1 MNREELERLTKSE
14 LIDLVLGLQRPDKTS
29 RTSSKPPS
37 TDRKARRE
45 HSRPDG
51 AKPGHKGHFR
61 ELAETPDAVED
72 HRPTHCH
79 HCGLAFGEDAP
90 GRVLGEYETIELP
103 EVKPLVTR
111 HRRLVCRCAKCGL
124 PSAAPLPKAAQG
136 TPFGRRIHALALY
149 LKSNQLFSYERL
161 QGAFAD
167 LFGLHVSQGALMNM
181 FKRTA
186 PRFAAGREDALA
198 ALRRADVVACDETG
212 ARIEGCNAWQWV
224 FCSPEAVV
232 HKADFSRAAQ
242 VVHDTMA
249 GHKPEVWIS
258 DRYTAQQGHARRHQ
272 TCLAHLDRKARFV
285 AEHGSDLIGMRLQL
299 WFDRAFNLARDIA
312 DLAVSTVKNRKR
324 ALERDL
330 DTILASATDC
340 PLARDLLGQIRRARD
355 QMLTFCD
362 FAGKLGATN
371 NVSERALRPSVI
383 QRKVTNG
390 YRAKWAAD
398 AEAALRSTVD
408 TAKLQG
414 HSAFPYHPRCHHR
427 LISTRG
433 WVITCPLR
441 SSGPHTCPRGPARS
455 AR

>member
-1 MNREELERLTKSE
+1 MNREELERLTKGE
-14 LIDLVLGLQRPDKTS
+14 LIELVLRMQRPDKTS

-37 TDRKARRE
+37 TDRKEQRE
-45 HSRPDG
+45 SSRPGG
-51 AKPGHKGHFR
+51 ARPGHKGHAR
-61 ELAETPDAVED
+61 ALAEALDMIED
-72 HRPTHCH
+72 HRPTDCR
-79 HCGLAFGEDAP
+79 HCGLPFADDAP
-90 GRVLGEYETIELP
+90 GAVIGEYDEIDLP
-103 EVKPLVTR
+103 EIRPIVKR
-111 HRRLVCRCAKCGL
+111 HRRLACRCAGCGKT
-124 PSAAPLPKAAQG
+124 SAAPMPAAAQG

-149 LKSNQLFSYERL
+149 LKANQLFSYERL

-167 LFGLHVSQGALMNM
+167 LFGLTLSQGALMNI

-186 PRFAAGREDALA
+186 PVFAAGQERALA

-212 ARIEGCNAWQWV
+212 VRIEGCNAYQWV
-224 FCSPEAVV
+224 FCSSRAVV
-232 HKADFSRAAQ
+232 HTAAFSRAAQ
-242 VVHDTMA
+242 VVRDTMD

-258 DRYTAQQGHARRHQ
+258 DRYTAQQGHGRLHQ

-299 WFDRAFNLARDIA
+299 WFDRAFRLAHDIANLAAATVKSRKRVLARD
-312 DLAVSTVKNRKR
+312 
-324 ALERDL
+324 L
-330 DTILASATDC
+330 DAILASATDC

-362 FAGKLGATN
+362 FAGKVEATN

-408 TAKLQG
+408 T
-414 HSAFPYHPRCHHR
+414 SR
-427 LISTRG
+427 LAGNAPFQTILRAIS
-433 WVITCPLR
+433 V
-441 SSGPHTCPRGPARS
+441 
-455 AR
+455 